1 MRYKIHCLLV
11 IIQGSLNISF
21 FLELFEGCYVLVAME
36 ARPAVIEKEER
47 RLSGLEIEAIEM
59 FINFL
64 RLIGLPKSIGEIYG
78 LLFVSTQPLS
88 MEDMMNRLN
97 ISLGAASQ
105 GLKLLRSFGAVKVT
119 YQPGDRRDYY
129 VADLQLSNFV
139 TGFIKDELQPRME
152 RSLERIKR
160 MERLMENMAP
170 DERQLTR
177 EKIERLKHWLEKGQ
191 MMLPWILRFLVR

>member
-1 MRYKIHCLLV
+1 
-11 IIQGSLNISF
+11 
-21 FLELFEGCYVLVAME
+21 
-36 ARPAVIEKEER
+36 
-47 RLSGLEIEAIEM
+47 
-59 FINFL
+59 
-64 RLIGLPKSIGEIYG
+64 
-78 LLFVSTQPLS
+78 
-88 MEDMMNRLN
+88 MNRLN

>member
-1 MRYKIHCLLV
+1 
-11 IIQGSLNISF
+11 
-21 FLELFEGCYVLVAME
+21 ME
-36 ARPAVIEKEER
+36 SRPAVIEKEER
-47 RLSGLEIEAIEM
+47 KLSELEIEAIEM

-88 MEDMMNRLN
+88 MEAMMNRLN

-105 GLKLLRSFGAVKVT
+105 GLKLLRSFGAVRVT

-139 TGFIKDELQPRME
+139 TVFIKDELQPRME

-160 MERLMENMAP
+160 MERLMEDMGP
-170 DERQLTR
+170 DERKLTQ
-177 EKIERLKHWLEKGQ
+177 EKIDRLKHWLEKGQ
-191 MMLPWILRFLVR
+191 TMLPWILRFLVR